1 MSSKYFKAKQ
11 CRIIQSIAIIMNYI
25 LLIYKYVSDTFSKYL
40 TTEKNSFF
48 WKKGNVINLRPR
60 WQTATVQLK
69 TKNNA
74 PLYFMSVL
82 PSKTLP
88 LFLTT
93 KYYFQPVKNI
103 QSGLKHVCIF
113 LPSFIFFPCTVKK
126 GYVDFCNMNKKYS
139 PSGSFY

>member
-1 MSSKYFKAKQ
+1 M
-11 CRIIQSIAIIMNYI
+11 
-25 LLIYKYVSDTFSKYL
+25 
-40 TTEKNSFF
+40 TEKKFF
-48 WKKGNVINLRPR
+48 WKKKEKVINLKPR
-60 WQTATVQLK
+60 WQTATVHLK

-82 PSKTLP
+82 PSKTVA

-126 GYVDFCNMNKKYS
+126 GCATWLKIFSERQLLLKFRLSKRATKLFWRLLLHVIINVAYLS
-139 PSGSFY
+139 